1 MAERIKKLNEKHKKF
16 AQEYLKDFNATRAY
30 KAVYS
35 TKNDKTAATNGGK
48 LLRNAEVQR
57 YLSEVIHQTKLKDI
71 MQIDEVLAKIS
82 EIARGKPRDKVFK
95 RTSYDHKNGKTEIE
109 FDTVTTSQP
118 EDEDQLKA
126 LELMGRY
133 YKLFLEL
140 SNPELDKAKLR
151 KAKADARIKE
161 AEAKISEEQAKSLT
175 EIETE
180 ENGNTLLNAIKEG
193 LEEVWDEDEDTEA

>member
-1 MAERIKKLNEKHKKF
+1 MAERIKKLNERHKKF

-57 YLSEVIHQTKLKDI
+57 YLSEVIHQTKIQDI

-82 EIARGKPRDKVFK
+82 EIASGKPRDKVFK
-95 RTSYDHKNGKTEIE
+95 RTNYDHEKGNTEVM

-118 EDEDQLKA
+118 KDEDQLKA

-133 YKLFLEL
+133 YKIFLEL
-140 SNPELDKAKLR
+140 SNPELNKAKLR
-151 KAKADARIKE
+151 KLTADARVS
-161 AEAKISEEQAKSLT
+161 EAKAKAMEDNGQDIELLLDKMMDNLAKEDLKHGSE
-175 EIETE
+175 
-180 ENGNTLLNAIKEG
+180 
-193 LEEVWDEDEDTEA
+193 

>member
-1 MAERIKKLNEKHKKF
+1 MADRIKKLNDRHKKF

-48 LLRNAEVQR
+48 LLRNAEVQQ
-57 YLSEVIHQTKLKDI
+57 YLSSVIHQTKIQDI
-71 MQIDEVLAKIS
+71 MQIDEVLTKIS
-82 EIARGKPRDKVFK
+82 EIARGEPRDKVFK
-95 RTSYDHKNGKTEIE
+95 RTNYDHDKDKTEIM

-133 YKLFLEL
+133 YKIFFEL
-140 SNPELDKAKLR
+140 STPELDKAKLR
-151 KAKADARIKE
+151 KLNADARI
-161 AEAKISEEQAKSLT
+161 AEAKANIAERLGSEDNEQLD
-175 EIETE
+175 E
-180 ENGNTLLNAIKEG
+180 LLDKLIGKVDQDGGKPVA
-193 LEEVWDEDEDTEA
+193 DS

>member
-1 MAERIKKLNEKHKKF
+1 MAERIKKLNDRHKKF

-48 LLRNAEVQR
+48 LLRTAEVQQ
-57 YLSEVIHQTKLKDI
+57 YLSSVIHQTKIQDI
-71 MQIDEVLAKIS
+71 MQIDEVLTKIS
-82 EIARGKPRDKVFK
+82 EIARGEPRDKVFK
-95 RTSYDHKNGKTEIE
+95 RTNYDHDKDKTEIM

-133 YKLFLEL
+133 YKIFLEL

-151 KAKADARIKE
+151 KLNADARI
-161 AEAKISEEQAKSLT
+161 AEAKANVAERLGSEDNEQLD
-175 EIETE
+175 E
-180 ENGNTLLNAIKEG
+180 LLDKLIGKVDQDGGKPVA
-193 LEEVWDEDEDTEA
+193 DS

>member
-1 MAERIKKLNEKHKKF
+1 MAERIKKLNERHKKF

-48 LLRNAEVQR
+48 LLRNTEVQE
-57 YLSEVIHQTKLKDI
+57 YLSEVIHQTKLTDV

-133 YKLFLEL
+133 YKIFLEL
-140 SNPELDKAKLR
+140 SNPEINKAKLR
-151 KAKADARIKE
+151 KLTADARVSE
-161 AEAKISEEQAKSLT
+161 ARAKAMEDNGQDIEQLLDKMLTSLDKADDR
-175 EIETE
+175 
-180 ENGNTLLNAIKEG
+180 NGNN
-193 LEEVWDEDEDTEA
+193 